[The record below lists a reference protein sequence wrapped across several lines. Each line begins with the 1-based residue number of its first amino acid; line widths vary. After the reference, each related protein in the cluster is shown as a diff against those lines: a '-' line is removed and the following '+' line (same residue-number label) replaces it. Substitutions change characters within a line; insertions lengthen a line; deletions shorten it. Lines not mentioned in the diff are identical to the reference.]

1 MRNYKMNNKNIF
13 SKALA
18 LTTIA
23 MSLTACSDSFL
34 EEKKNYGNFNQTT
47 AYSDYNGAQERL
59 NNLYY
64 WLLPTSRSGDGN
76 GTNSPNDWTSVG
88 NPDKWSKSTDEYGG
102 FSIFV
107 NPEEEV
113 TYNFGGDKGNF
124 DFFYVANDV
133 YSPWGHI
140 RNCNDIIENVEKSS
154 LTEQQKN
161 EILGQAYFFR
171 GYMYYHLVTIY
182 GGVPIVDHVQDPILG
197 TDGDGSNLIEPR
209 RTTKECVDFICKDFE
224 NAANMLPDRWQNEA
238 QDFGRITSGLAQAML
253 GKMLLYY
260 ASPVFNR
267 SDDVT
272 RWEAAYTANKT
283 ALEKLKAGN
292 FGLAYPTSG
301 GEKNGANWAKMWMDY
316 TGSDGSVNEAVFIT
330 LHNTKANVSGQ
341 PDYGKYNNWEHSIR
355 PRNTNGGGG
364 YTPTAE
370 MVDLFPMA
378 DGLKPGESKI
388 PYDKLNFWLNR
399 DPRFYRTFAFPGV
412 EWQWSEGGVSLTDP
426 SLSGIIP
433 TDVYTTG
440 KNYALWSYMWNDKE
454 EDLAKVTTSSGYWP
468 ELLTQ
473 STDKGSSHSIY
484 VRKRTDDLHLH
495 TSPFYEYINSQSNP
509 KGFMKNAAPLLT
521 MRYAEVLLNFAEAA
535 CGANHYDEAV
545 KALEEIRARVG
556 YTASNNYGLPTDIS
570 SDRAKLF
577 AAILYERQ
585 IELAYE
591 GHRYNDMHR
600 WMLFDGGQG
609 QSAIKPSWAL
619 TGFGGNTCT
628 YLGVKP
634 LNGTKRHQIILYCLD
649 VSETDPTEGNRPEKA
664 LTLDEDMSYINGT
677 YNDDK
682 VRELAEFYEIFLGRK
697 DVNLDGND
705 DALTINYR
713 PTYYFLGLRQNA
725 MQTNPT
731 LHQTVGWHDLGR
743 NADGLFD
750 PLSDTVPE

>member
-113 TYNFGGDKGNF
+113 TYNFTGDNF

-140 RNCNDIIENVEKSS
+140 RNCNDVIENVEKSS

-355 PRNTNGGGG
+355 PKNTNGGGG